1 MDTTHLIRC
10 LEFDRM
16 PVEIRES
23 RILVPKQAWDMFYK
37 RKMSVITLLVRIKVY
52 NVELADVKGS
62 LGVVGFG
69 SLRWEEV
76 LPSSLE
82 DAYARAIVPTFAAHP
97 TEAPKV
103 TLDDDM
109 L

>member
-1 MDTTHLIRC
+1 MHTTHLIRC
-10 LEFDRM
+10 LAFRSM

-23 RILVPKQAWDMFYK
+23 RILVPKQPWDMFYK
-37 RKMSVITLLVRIKVY
+37 RKMSVITLLEGIKVY
-52 NVELADVKGS
+52 NVELANVKW
-62 LGVVGFG
+62 LGVAGFG
-69 SLRWEEV
+69 SLGCEKV

-82 DAYARAIVPTFAAHP
+82 DAYTRAIVPTFAAHP

-103 TLDDDM
+103 TLNDDM